1 MSYLMARL
9 WVDKGLLEIA
19 KDNYQRLG
27 LLLDVRGYQGH
38 LIQLWW
44 NGLWAPKGGLQQGD
58 GGATC
63 EDSSKDVRV
72 MFNNN
77 NNNTKEKVMD
87 SWCMS

>member
-1 MSYLMARL
+1 MWEAT
-9 WVDKGLLEIA
+9 
-19 KDNYQRLG
+19 KDTLYNCG
-27 LLLDVRGYQGH
+27 EMVFGH
-38 LIQLWW
+38 LKVGC
-44 NGLWAPKGGLQQGD
+44 NKGM

-77 NNNTKEKVMD
+77 NNTKEKVMD

>member
-1 MSYLMARL
+1 M
-9 WVDKGLLEIA
+9 VF
-19 KDNYQRLG
+19 
-27 LLLDVRGYQGH
+27 GH
-38 LIQLWW
+38 LKVGC
-44 NGLWAPKGGLQQGD
+44 NKGM

-77 NNNTKEKVMD
+77 NNTKEKVMD